1 MHPDKQLVVDIG
13 SIRVSVTRKRVKNVN
28 FRIGTDGQ
36 PHMSVPLHMSD
47 AAIKRVALEHRS
59 WFERALTRTRAR
71 TSPAPQKWESGEIL
85 NVWGTPTRLRLVK
98 IWDANSPCTLMN
110 GELHV
115 FEYGDARQRMEAVEA
130 WLKSRLLEYVEQILP
145 QCERETGLH
154 PTSMSIRRM
163 KTRWG
168 SCTTT
173 TGRIRLNTA
182 LAECPQK
189 CTHMVLIHELCHL
202 RVRNHGP
209 QFKALMDLY
218 CPDWRVTQRWLD
230 EHSPSQRT
238 S

>member
-115 FEYGDARQRMEAVEA
+115 FEYGDAR
-130 WLKSRLLEYVEQILP
+130 
-145 QCERETGLH
+145 
-154 PTSMSIRRM
+154 PTSISIRRM